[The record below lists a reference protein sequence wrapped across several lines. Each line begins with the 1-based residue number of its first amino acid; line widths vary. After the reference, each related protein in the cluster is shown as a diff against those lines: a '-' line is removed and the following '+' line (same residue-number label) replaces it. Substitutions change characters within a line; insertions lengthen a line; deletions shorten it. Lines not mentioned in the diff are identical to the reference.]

1 MEEPM
6 VKKLN
11 LKKIHF
17 PMISN
22 IYNTLKQLFHM
33 LNKYDIEIDR
43 IVNEAKKIEAK
54 NIILQL
60 PDGLKMNAVE
70 LTRKIEAKTGC
81 TVTVWAGSNFGACD
95 VPTNLPKEY
104 DLMVAVGH
112 AFAYNK
118 KD

>member
-1 MEEPM
+1 
-6 VKKLN
+6 
-11 LKKIHF
+11 
-17 PMISN
+17 
-22 IYNTLKQLFHM
+22 M

-43 IVNEAKKIEAK
+43 IVDEAKKIEAK

-70 LTRKIEAKTGC
+70 LTSKIEAKTGC

>member
-1 MEEPM
+1 
-6 VKKLN
+6 
-11 LKKIHF
+11 
-17 PMISN
+17 
-22 IYNTLKQLFHM
+22 M
-33 LNKYDIEIDR
+33 LNKYDIEIER
-43 IVNEAKKIEAK
+43 IIEEAKKINAK

-60 PDGLKMNAVE
+60 PDGIKKNAVE
-70 LTRKIEAKTGC
+70 LSKIIEEKTGC